1 MKSLIELTKDV
12 NRIRFFKKGSTLLF
26 QGEIPR
32 NAFVVEEGVVRAYTV
47 KTSGEESIVGL
58 FTKGDIFPL
67 PWLFSTTSNTLFYY
81 EAIEDVRV
89 TCIPKDEFHKALDQH
104 PELMKELISFSITQY
119 TSMLV
124 RITGLSQSRAIEKI
138 SYIFYYL
145 MFRYGIEGKD
155 GNYKIDLKLN
165 HSIIASLTG
174 LTRES
179 TTTNLGVLKEK
190 GVLNYTRSSFSVNKR
205 KLENFIGEDGFRELS
220 L

>member
-1 MKSLIELTKDV
+1 MNRLVKHTKDV
-12 NRIRFFKKGSTLLF
+12 NRIRTFKKGATLLF

-32 NAFVVEEGVVRAYTV
+32 SAYIVEEGVVRAYSV
-47 KTSGEESIVGL
+47 KTSGEESIVAL

-67 PWLFSTTSNTLFYY
+67 PWLLSTTSNTLFYY
-81 EAIEDVRV
+81 EAIEDTRV
-89 TCIPKDEFHKALDQH
+89 TCIPKDAFHKALEEDY
-104 PELMKELISFSITQY
+104 ELSKDVMKYINQQY
-119 TSMLV
+119 TAMLV

-174 LTRES
+174 ITRES

-190 GVLNYTRSSFSVNKR
+190 GIVDYTRSSFSVNKR
-205 KLENFIGEDGFRELS
+205 RLENFIGEDGFRELS